1 MIEKIAII
9 SDIHGNLEALNTV
22 LEDIK
27 RKNVDKIFCL
37 GDIIAKGKHIEEC
50 VNIIKKEC
58 DVVVKGNCD
67 EFFTKEQDLEKI
79 GEVNKNR
86 YIYNRSKLSDENV
99 KYLSNLPYCYE
110 FYMSGRLVRLFHATP
125 DKIDRVVINEYSIP
139 EKYTLFLPSEN
150 TISDKACDIAIYG
163 HIHHQYM
170 DKLYNKTLI
179 NAGSVGNSF
188 DVIRNKDKDSDVYN
202 TTQAHYVIITG
213 DFGSKE
219 ERDIAISFESVKY
232 DMDKELENQEGNNIE
247 VENYIYEMRNG
258 MYRNME
264 KVKEANLAHGI
275 NMDEF

>member
-27 RKNVDKIFCL
+27 RKNVEKIFCL
-37 GDIIAKGKHIEEC
+37 GDIIAKGKNIEEC
-50 VNIIKKEC
+50 VNIIKEQC
-58 DVVVKGNCD
+58 DVVIKGNCD
-67 EFFTKEQDLEKI
+67 EFFTKEQDLDKMEEI
-79 GEVNKNR
+79 NRNR
-86 YIYNRSKLSDENV
+86 YIFNRSKLSTKNV
-99 KYLSNLPYCYE
+99 EYLRNLPFCHE

-125 DKIDRVVINEYSIP
+125 DKIDRVVINEYTIP

-150 TISDKACDIAIYG
+150 TVTQNVCDIAIYG

-179 NAGSVGNSF
+179 NVGSVGNSF
-188 DVIRNKDKDSDVYN
+188 DVIRSKDKDSDIYN
-202 TTQAHYVIITG
+202 TTQAHYAIITG
-213 DFGSKE
+213 DFGSKKE
-219 ERDIAISFESVKY
+219 GDISISFESVKY

-247 VENYIYEMRNG
+247 VENYIYEMING
-258 MYRNME
+258 MYRNMQ
-264 KVKEANLAHGI
+264 KIKEANLEHGI